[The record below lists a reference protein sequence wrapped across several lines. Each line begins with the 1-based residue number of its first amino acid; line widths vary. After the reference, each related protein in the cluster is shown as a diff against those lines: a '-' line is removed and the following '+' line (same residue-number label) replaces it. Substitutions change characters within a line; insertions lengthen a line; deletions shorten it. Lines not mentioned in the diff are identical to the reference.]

1 MFSGVMRRSV
11 QQWRMSTVS
20 PSSATVEGA
29 TSSSSARQ
37 SGSNLARGKR
47 KSANS
52 WVSAMRPTRS
62 TFFTS
67 RYFSIT
73 VLRSTVLAWAKRSLM
88 ILNTVLKPGSVNTL
102 MTMPRT
108 PGAIT
113 KRSSVL
119 ARWLI
124 SAR

>member
-11 QQWRMSTVS
+11 QQWRMSTTS
-20 PSSATVEGA
+20 PSRATVDGA
-29 TSSSSARQ
+29 TSSSSARHA
-37 SGSNLARGKR
+37 GSNLDLGKR

-62 TFFTS
+62 TFFTR

-73 VLRSTVLAWAKRSLM
+73 VLRSTVLAWAKRSL
-88 ILNTVLKPGSVNTL
+88 ITLNTVLKPGRVNTL
-102 MTMPRT
+102 ITMPRT
-108 PGAIT
+108 PGAMM

-119 ARWLI
+119 AR
-124 SAR
+124 

>member
-1 MFSGVMRRSV
+1 MFNGVMRRSV
-11 QQWRMSTVS
+11 QQWRISTTS
-20 PSSATVEGA
+20 PSSATVDGA

-37 SGSNLARGKR
+37 SGSNLDLGKR

-52 WVSAMRPTRS
+52 CVSAMRPTRS
-62 TFFTS
+62 TVFTR

-102 MTMPRT
+102 ITMPRT
-108 PGAIT
+108 PGAMM

-124 SAR
+124 SER